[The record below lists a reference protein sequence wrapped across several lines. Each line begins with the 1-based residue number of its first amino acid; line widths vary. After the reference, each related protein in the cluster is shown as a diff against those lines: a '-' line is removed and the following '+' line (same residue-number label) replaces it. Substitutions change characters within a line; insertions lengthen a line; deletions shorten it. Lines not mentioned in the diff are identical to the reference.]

1 MKKLILL
8 LCLLLAGC
16 CGGSGG
22 NNKNVRVDDKSS
34 NMELVATTDWAKV
47 YRIRLEDGTYLYW
60 SVGNSSRVAL
70 SR

>member
-8 LCLLLAGC
+8 SLLLLVGC
-16 CGGSGG
+16 CGGTKQQNAS
-22 NNKNVRVDDKSS
+22 VDYKRS

-60 SVGNSSRVAL
+60 SVGTNSSRVAL